1 MRRREFLKSSAAVA
15 VCGGLTAV
23 RAAGSADGAI
33 HGRVTTDGKELAGV
47 VVSDGLQCVR
57 TDVNG
62 AFALPRREGARFIM
76 VSPPCGYL
84 MKDWYRR
91 IAADGTEPVP
101 PVEGS
106 SSAATYDF
114 VLERAANGSSKCGC
128 RFVQIADSEISEDN
142 AENRQW
148 IAEVRQIAHA
158 ERSAF
163 IVHTGDICYLK
174 GMQAHAQLM
183 NTENMGLP
191 VLYCLG
197 NHDCVAGDYGEQA
210 FEELFG
216 PCRYSFNAGG
226 IHFLVVPMTE
236 GWDFKPS
243 YTEDELA
250 DWIRA
255 DLALIN
261 PNQPV
266 MVFSHMIFHA
276 KNESEAGL
284 VIGRERPL
292 DLRTV
297 CNFKGFVYGH
307 VHNTYTSVN
316 GGVTFMASSNP
327 NFGGID
333 HSPEVL
339 RVFDVK
345 PDGSFVAENHYGRHP
360 SRTWQTSRAGA
371 VWERKLPAPILFCT
385 PVVSDGK
392 VFVGTTDDENRGT
405 GMVVVFSATNGAV
418 VWKRKVAN
426 SIKNRMVV
434 ASGNVIAQDAGG
446 CVYAFAANSGKS
458 VWKMQLPYHFQVL
471 ASAVTSSEDERTAYV
486 GYGKRLTAVDA
497 ATGTVKWRNSAW
509 EGEPV
514 AGAPGIGE
522 GKMVWSS
529 NWNGLE
535 CHDLATGAR
544 LWRLDG
550 KPWRFPGADPLIVGG
565 KAVVACY
572 WNIGEV
578 DLATGQALRV
588 KELKEVTALPSGPI
602 LSVGG
607 KYLVGTLDGGLL
619 AIDSATLDIVWRAAA
634 DMSLLAVGAYRR
646 KGRMVNTAPVLVDDS
661 TVCAACADGIIHFW
675 DVATGAEKRRITT
688 GAPYLAGVAVSDG
701 RLFAADMAGCLRM
714 FSLLS

>member
-23 RAAGSADGAI
+23 RAADPRDGAI
-33 HGRVTTDGKELAGV
+33 RGRVTADGKGLAGV
-47 VVSDGLQCVR
+47 VVSDGLRCVR

-62 AFALPRREGARFIM
+62 TFALPRREGARFVA
-76 VSPPCGYL
+76 VSAPCGYQ
-84 MKDWYRR
+84 MKSWYRR
-91 IAADGTEPVP
+91 IEAD
-101 PVEGS
+101 
-106 SSAATYDF
+106 ATYDF
-114 VLERAANGSSKCGC
+114 ALERAAIGSAKCGC
-128 RFVQIADSEISEDN
+128 RFVHVADSEIGGDN
-142 AENRQW
+142 AENRRW
-148 IAEVRQIAHA
+148 IAETRQIAHA
-158 ERSAF
+158 ERCAF

-236 GWDFKPS
+236 GWDVRPS

-250 DWIRA
+250 DWLRA
-255 DLALIN
+255 DLALIDRR
-261 PNQPV
+261 QPV

-284 VIGRERPL
+284 VIGKERPL
-292 DLRTV
+292 DLRCV

-307 VHNTYTSVN
+307 VHNTYTSGN
-316 GGVTFMASSNP
+316 GGVTFMASSNA

-345 PDGSFVAENHYGRHP
+345 PDGSFVAENHYGRNP

-371 VWERKLPAPILFCT
+371 VWERKLPAPVLFCT
-385 PVVSDGK
+385 PVVSGGR

-405 GMVVVFSATNGAV
+405 GMVVAFDAKSGAI

-434 ASGNVIAQDAGG
+434 AGGNVIAQDAGG
-446 CVYAFAANSGKS
+446 GVYAFAANSGKS

-471 ASAVTSSEDERTAYV
+471 ASAVTASEDGRTAYV

-497 ATGTVKWRNSAW
+497 ATGAVKWRNSAW
-509 EGEPV
+509 ESEPI
-514 AGAPGIGE
+514 AGGPGIGE
-522 GKMVWSS
+522 GKKQKWTDSS
-529 NWNGLE
+529 YSE
-535 CHDLATGAR
+535 D
-544 LWRLDG
+544 
-550 KPWRFPGADPLIVGG
+550 
-565 KAVVACY
+565 
-572 WNIGEV
+572 
-578 DLATGQALRV
+578 
-588 KELKEVTALPSGPI
+588 
-602 LSVGG
+602 
-607 KYLVGTLDGGLL
+607 
-619 AIDSATLDIVWRAAA
+619 
-634 DMSLLAVGAYRR
+634 
-646 KGRMVNTAPVLVDDS
+646 
-661 TVCAACADGIIHFW
+661 
-675 DVATGAEKRRITT
+675 
-688 GAPYLAGVAVSDG
+688 
-701 RLFAADMAGCLRM
+701 
-714 FSLLS
+714 